1 MTLSL
6 TERYILCSCH
16 CETVRLWWRTQHV
29 TAVDECGRYAPQLC
43 SRILGLVGLFFGSV
57 MNFFRNRL
65 VVLCLVLL
73 GTLLLYLLLPAI
85 RQGSMEPFLN
95 VQRMGL
101 AGGSLAPSA
110 NITVHARQLS
120 GDLPL
125 FFRETVPSDGT
136 GRIKMHSCCIPGS
149 SPLPHVGKN
158 STWLLFILQ
167 TIADQAGYVAD
178 SHCKSNITP
187 WRGNKPGGFGNSPY
201 LDTVKTDEN
210 RAEMLLQFMEKLDV
224 KEPVVVSPSMSGR
237 FSLPLL
243 ILHSS
248 RLKGYIPI
256 APVGTKAYS
265 VEQYKRIQ
273 TPTLIV
279 YGEMDSN
286 LGAQSLDSLSNLPQH
301 SVVKI
306 KGAKHACY
314 LDKPKEFHQAL
325 LDFLNKLR

>member
-1 MTLSL
+1 
-6 TERYILCSCH
+6 
-16 CETVRLWWRTQHV
+16 
-29 TAVDECGRYAPQLC
+29 
-43 SRILGLVGLFFGSV
+43 

-136 GRIKMHSCCIPGS
+136 GRLQVLLLHGQSFTSKNWEDLGTLNLLALQGFRALALD
-149 SPLPHVGKN
+149 LP
-158 STWLLFILQ
+158 
-167 TIADQAGYVAD
+167 
-178 SHCKSNITP
+178 
-187 WRGNKPGGFGNSPY
+187 GFGNSPY

-243 ILHSS
+243 SLHSS

-301 SVVKI
+301 SVAKI